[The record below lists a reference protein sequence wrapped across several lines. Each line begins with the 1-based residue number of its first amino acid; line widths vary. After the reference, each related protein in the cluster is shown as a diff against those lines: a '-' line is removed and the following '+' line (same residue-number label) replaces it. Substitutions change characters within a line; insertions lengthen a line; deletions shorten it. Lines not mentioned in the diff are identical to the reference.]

1 MMTKEDYLQA
11 TLNFTNEFG
20 FVPEID
26 ELAKFLNQTQ
36 TEIELVFKSTEEI
49 VVFYFELLFQEFN
62 SEHESI
68 PELNQLSFGESFSH
82 LVFGC
87 VDLLKSEPVF
97 SKISLNIIKSGIFS
111 NSLIQHLLRPH
122 FEKLI
127 MQDVAIST
135 TSHVLIGDLFYN
147 QMIRDWEEFTALNL
161 NEKLSED
168 QWIERVDK
176 FSKLMDSL
184 LHNDLPEKGLD
195 YLKTLYSQGLFSLKQ
210 LF

>member
-1 MMTKEDYLQA
+1 MTKEDYLQA

-20 FVPEID
+20 FVPEIE
-26 ELAKFLNQTQ
+26 ELAEFVSQQK
-36 TEIELVFKSTEEI
+36 TEIESIFKSTEEI

-62 SEHESI
+62 HENEAI

-87 VDLLKSEPVF
+87 VDLMKSEPVF
-97 SKISLNIIKSGIFS
+97 SKISLNISKSGFFS
-111 NSLIQHLLRPH
+111 NSLIQHLLRPYL
-122 FEKLI
+122 EQIIL
-127 MQDVAIST
+127 QDLAIST

-161 NEKLSED
+161 NEKLNED

-176 FSKLMDSL
+176 FSKLMDSV

-195 YLKTLYSQGLFSLKQ
+195 YLKTLYSQGVFSLKQ